1 MQFNL
6 WSACRCPEPNAPH
19 ILVGTLHDS
28 HCHQYINVCMN
39 YCKLLWTK
47 VSNKWQKCKDD
58 IMMLLFQRPSDPFI
72 SVSLLWAHTDVVHGY
87 FCERCEYSLCI
98 WSEHMHICSAIITKI
113 SSVLESSEGKS
124 LFAPNTFPNHSL
136 GVSSL
141 CVSLQPGFG
150 YHLHHWALL
159 CIC

>member
-98 WSEHMHICSAIITKI
+98 WSEHMHICSVIITKI
-113 SSVLESSEGKS
+113 SYVLESSEGKS
-124 LFAPNTFPNHSL
+124 PWESQASVFLFNQGLATISTIGHYCASVRSPSSNHYL
-136 GVSSL
+136 N
-141 CVSLQPGFG
+141 
-150 YHLHHWALL
+150 
-159 CIC
+159 